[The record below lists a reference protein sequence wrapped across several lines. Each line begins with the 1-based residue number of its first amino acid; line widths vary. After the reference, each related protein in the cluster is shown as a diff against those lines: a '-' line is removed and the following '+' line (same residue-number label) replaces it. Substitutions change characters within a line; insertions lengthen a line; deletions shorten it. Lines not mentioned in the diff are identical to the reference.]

1 MTLSHPQRRR
11 RTRSHPDLAMDPF
24 MAEGS
29 AELEL
34 VDLMSFVDAAPLL
47 TPEEEQAFA
56 PTETQRMR
64 HHLGLTLPRWDQL
77 EPSGF
82 YARFVKPIVPILMML
97 IALPVALAVMVPIA
111 LVNWAVVGDWR
122 RIFFTQ
128 ERVGQYGRVFR
139 IYKFRT
145 MRPVS
150 EGGDF
155 AAWQAGD
162 QNRVTTFGRFLR
174 STHLDEVPQIL
185 NILLGEMDFI
195 GPRPEM
201 VEIHNWACNEVDGF
215 ERRLALR
222 PGITGLAQIT
232 QGYAGQC
239 PEAYAAK
246 LAADDEYRETLS
258 LRLDVAIVF
267 RTLVW
272 MARGRGWSW
281 NKG

>member
-1 MTLSHPQRRR
+1 MPEER
-11 RTRSHPDLAMDPF
+11 
-24 MAEGS
+24 

-34 VDLMSFVDAAPLL
+34 VDLMSYVGALAEAPAEGSAERGEATL
-47 TPEEEQAFA
+47 
-56 PTETQRMR
+56 R
-64 HHLGLTLPRWDQL
+64 HHLGITLPRWDRL
-77 EPSGF
+77 EPSGT
-82 YARFVKPIVPILMML
+82 YAHVVKPIVPVAMML
-97 IALPVALAVMVPIA
+97 LALPLALAVMLPIA
-111 LVNWAVVGDWR
+111 LINWAVMGDWR

-145 MRPVS
+145 MRPVTA
-150 EGGDF
+150 GGDF
-155 AAWQAGD
+155 ASWQQGD
-162 QNRVTTFGRFLR
+162 QNRVTRLGRFLR

-185 NILLGEMDFI
+185 NILRGDMDFI

-201 VEIHNWACNEVDGF
+201 VEIHNWACDVVPGF

-239 PEAYAAK
+239 PEAYADK
-246 LAADDEYRETLS
+246 LAADDEYRERLS
-258 LRLDVAIVF
+258 FGLDVSIVA

-272 MARGRGWSW
+272 MLRGRGWSW
-281 NKG
+281 NKS

>member
-1 MTLSHPQRRR
+1 MIRSNQSSRSTATLQF
-11 RTRSHPDLAMDPF
+11 DPF
-24 MAEGS
+24 MPEES

-34 VDLMSFVDAAPLL
+34 VDLMSYVGALDLPQAAP
-47 TPEEEQAFA
+47 AA
-56 PTETQRMR
+56 TETQAMR

-77 EPSGF
+77 EPQGV
-82 YARFVKPIVPILMML
+82 YARLVKPIMPIVMML
-97 IALPVALAVMVPIA
+97 AALPIALAIMLPIA
-111 LVNWAVVGDWR
+111 LVNWFVTGDWR
-122 RIFFTQ
+122 LIFYTQ

-139 IYKFRT
+139 IFKFRT
-145 MRPVS
+145 MRPIN
-150 EGGDF
+150 EGRDF
-155 AAWQAGD
+155 EAWQAGD

-185 NILLGEMDFI
+185 NILFGDMDFI

-201 VEIHNWACNEVDGF
+201 VEIHNWACDAVPGF

-239 PEAYAAK
+239 AEAYAAK

-258 LRLDVAIVF
+258 ARLDFKIVL
-267 RTLVW
+267 RTFVW